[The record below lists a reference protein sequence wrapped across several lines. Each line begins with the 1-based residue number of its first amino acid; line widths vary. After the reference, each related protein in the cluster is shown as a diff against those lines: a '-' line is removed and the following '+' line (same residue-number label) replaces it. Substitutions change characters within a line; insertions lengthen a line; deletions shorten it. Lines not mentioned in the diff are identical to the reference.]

1 VGSEAALPPEVLG
14 HMFSSLS
21 LPGLGRTRAVCSRW
35 RDAGTLVAG
44 PLWRQQAERLGYL
57 YGWSETAVTRRARGD
72 WRAFVKRELDLE
84 RRWTQP
90 RGAAL
95 RCRVLTAGHKHW
107 VPGIL
112 MEPLTRELVTCSY
125 DGTVRFWSHVDA
137 PRPGCFKVLTAGRNE
152 GFSCLSM
159 LPHAERESMLLAV
172 GSELGHV
179 HVWEVW
185 RPEDAADARDTRDTR
200 TRRAAAG
207 RRPPPLGQRSS
218 TEPSTTSRSRSQSDD
233 DGAAQEDETAPEP
246 PPPPPPPPPSG
257 LAAAAWATGTGTF
270 WAAAQHACAHH
281 GASPFPTGTG
291 TFWAAAQHHVESLVA
306 SLPFAPAVA
315 TGPSQTSTR
324 TPVNG
329 EEVEEEY
336 GEDEDEDEDVE
347 DDDVDVEDEDED
359 EDDEEGEE
367 DDDMEGLIAYGGH
380 ADDPLMTL

>member
-137 PRPGCFKVLTAGRNE
+137 PRPGCFKVLTAGPNE

-185 RPEDAADARDTRDTR
+185 RPEDAADARAARDTR

-233 DGAAQEDETAPEP
+233 DGAAQEDETAPETA
-246 PPPPPPPPPSG
+246 PPPPPPPPSG

-270 WAAAQHACAHH
+270 WAAAQH
-281 GASPFPTGTG
+281 
-291 TFWAAAQHHVESLVA
+291 HVESLVA
-306 SLPFAPAVA
+306 SLPFAPAGA
-315 TGPSQTSTR
+315 TGPSTVNVNGPSQTRTR

-329 EEVEEEY
+329 EEVEY
-336 GEDEDEDEDVE
+336 GEYEDEGEDVD
-347 DDDVDVEDEDED
+347 DDDVDVEDEDEDED

>member
-1 VGSEAALPPEVLG
+1 MAVENDWMAA
-14 HMFSSLS
+14 
-21 LPGLGRTRAVCSRW
+21 R
-35 RDAGTLVAG
+35 
-44 PLWRQQAERLGYL
+44 
-57 YGWSETAVTRRARGD
+57 
-72 WRAFVKRELDLE
+72 
-84 RRWTQP
+84 
-90 RGAAL
+90 
-95 RCRVLTAGHKHW
+95 
-107 VPGIL
+107 
-112 MEPLTRELVTCSY
+112 
-125 DGTVRFWSHVDA
+125 
-137 PRPGCFKVLTAGRNE
+137 
-152 GFSCLSM
+152 CLSM

-185 RPEDAADARDTRDTR
+185 RPEDAADARDTR

-233 DGAAQEDETAPEP
+233 DGAAQEDETAPETA
-246 PPPPPPPPPSG
+246 PPPPPPPPSG
-257 LAAAAWATGTGTF
+257 LAAAAWA
-270 WAAAQHACAHH
+270 
-281 GASPFPTGTG
+281 TGTG

-324 TPVNG
+324 TPVTG
-329 EEVEEEY
+329 GEVEEEY

-347 DDDVDVEDEDED
+347 DDDVDVEDEDEDED

>member
-1 VGSEAALPPEVLG
+1 
-14 HMFSSLS
+14 
-21 LPGLGRTRAVCSRW
+21 
-35 RDAGTLVAG
+35 
-44 PLWRQQAERLGYL
+44 
-57 YGWSETAVTRRARGD
+57 
-72 WRAFVKRELDLE
+72 
-84 RRWTQP
+84 
-90 RGAAL
+90 
-95 RCRVLTAGHKHW
+95 
-107 VPGIL
+107 
-112 MEPLTRELVTCSY
+112 
-125 DGTVRFWSHVDA
+125 VRFWSHVDA

-185 RPEDAADARDTRDTR
+185 RPEDAADARDARDTR

-233 DGAAQEDETAPEP
+233 DGAAQEDETAPETA
-246 PPPPPPPPPSG
+246 PPPPPPPSG
-257 LAAAAWATGTGTF
+257 LAAAAWA
-270 WAAAQHACAHH
+270 
-281 GASPFPTGTG
+281 TGTG

-336 GEDEDEDEDVE
+336 GEDEDEDVDVE